1 MKCFFLT
8 IFIILWGKAAAQRSY
23 APQSVLSTNVLYKI
37 AIKESGVYKVDVGLL
52 NTLGINTTNLS
63 SSSIKLYGNTGKMLD
78 EANSSFKYDDLKENA
93 IEVVDGGDGV
103 FNNNDYFIFFGQG
116 VDYWLKDSLN
126 NRFIHQKNLYA
137 KEAFYYIS
145 IGSNGLRT
153 PVALNPPISNTIVNT
168 YNERYFFEENTVN
181 LLNSGKEWLG
191 NEFSNLPGRSLSK
204 TFTIEIKNF
213 ISSQPLQLISNVVA
227 RSGTP
232 TKFDVSV
239 NGGVVQ
245 QLFLPPVTGGVL
257 DLFANQQ
264 QQLNIYNTNQAT
276 QQITFNYVPAGSTAQ
291 AWLNWFEIHTRA
303 QLAMSNSNQ
312 LLFRDWNSVGSS
324 NIANYAIAN
333 ATSAVQVWDVTE
345 PTQPQ
350 KQNTVFNNGV
360 VSFNQAAG
368 YLREYIAFNNNF
380 LQPIAKEKMPAQNLH
395 SSQPVDLI
403 IITSDNLISEAQRLA
418 NYHIQQDNLKVI
430 VVTPTAIYNEFSGG
444 IQDIAG
450 IKDFIKMYYDKYKS
464 TATPLKSLLLFGDAS
479 YDYLDRINNN
489 TNKVPCWESVNSFDP
504 LQSYVTDDFYGYLD
518 DVESINNST
527 PTLLDIGIGR
537 VPANTLAEAK
547 AYVDKVI
554 QYSSSN
560 ALGAWRNQI
569 TFVADDEDG
578 NLHLND
584 AEVLS
589 GTASTTANAFVQQK
603 IYVDAYKQESAS
615 GGSRYPIVNEAINN
629 KIFNGNLVWNYSG
642 HGGYRRLADEAIL
655 DVDMVSSWT
664 NENKLPLF
672 ITATCDFAPYDDPIQ
687 FSIGENIILKPKAGG
702 IALMTT
708 TRVVFAFS
716 NRIINNN
723 YLRFAL
729 QRNANQLY
737 NTLGEANRLAK
748 NYTTSTSGDVINNRK
763 FTLLGDPAV
772 TIAYPKYF
780 VKTTRINGRPY
791 TQFADTINALEN
803 VVIEGEVLNHSLT
816 TFNNFNGKLFLSVYD
831 KPQLVSTLANDPSS
845 IVTNFTN
852 AGNLLFKGSANVV
865 NGKFLVSFI
874 APKDMQYN
882 INAGSINYYAQN
894 DTTDANGNDFIMIGG
909 TANNNIVD
917 NEGPQIQSFLNDY
930 KFINGSLTNENPILL
945 VKLSDSSGINT
956 SNIGIGHEITA
967 VIDGDTRNTI
977 VLNDFY
983 EADQNNFKKGSIQFK
998 LPKLSKGPHQIV
1010 IKAWDVFNNSNQFVL
1025 NCRVGDENE
1034 LEIDRVLNY
1043 PNPFTTNTNFW
1054 FEHNKPGEDLQ
1065 VNIKIFTITGKL
1077 VKTIKQTIN
1086 TLGNRSCEINWNG
1099 KDDFDNKLAAGVYIF
1114 SLSVKAASGSAIIK
1128 TEKLM
1133 KF

>member
-1 MKCFFLT
+1 VKCYFLT
-8 IFIILWGKAAAQRSY
+8 IFIFLCGKAAAQRSY
-23 APQSVLSTNVLYKI
+23 ASQSVLSTTTLYKI
-37 AIKESGVYKVDVGLL
+37 AIKESGIYKVDLALL
-52 NTLGINTTNLS
+52 NTLGIATANLPTDA
-63 SSSIKLYGNTGKMLD
+63 IKLYGNTGKMLD
-78 EANSSFKYDDLKENA
+78 EANNSFKYDDLKENA

-103 FNNNDYFIFFGQG
+103 FNNSDYFIFFGQG
-116 VDYWLKDSLN
+116 VDYWLKDSSN
-126 NRFIHQKNLYA
+126 SRFTHQKNLYT
-137 KEAFYYIS
+137 KEAYYYIGVS
-145 IGSNGLRT
+145 TNGLRIT
-153 PVALNPPISNTIVNT
+153 TASNPSVSNTIVNS

-181 LLNSGKEWLG
+181 LLSSGKEWLG

-204 TFTIEIKNF
+204 TFTVELKNY
-213 ISSQPLQLISNVVA
+213 IVGQPVQLISNVAA
-227 RSGTP
+227 RSGTS
-232 TKFDVSV
+232 TRFDISV
-239 NGGVVQ
+239 NGTVAQ

-257 DLFANQQ
+257 DVFANQK
-264 QQLNIYNTNQAT
+264 QQLGTYNTNQTT
-276 QQITFNYVPAGSTAQ
+276 QQLIFNYVPSGSTAQ
-291 AWLNWFEIHTRA
+291 AWLNWFELYTRA
-303 QLAMSNSNQ
+303 QLSMNNSNQ
-312 LLFRDWNSVGSS
+312 LLFRDWNSVSS
-324 NIANYAIAN
+324 GNVANFSIANSTNAI
-333 ATSAVQVWDVTE
+333 QVWDVTE
-345 PTQPQ
+345 PTQAQ
-350 KQNTVFNNGV
+350 KQNVNFNNGI
-360 VSFNQAAG
+360 VSFNQSTG
-368 YLREYIAFNNNF
+368 YLREYIAFNSNF
-380 LQPIAKEKMPAQNLH
+380 LQPIAKEKMPVQNLH
-395 SSQPVDLI
+395 NSQPVDLI
-403 IITSDNLISEAQRLA
+403 IISSDNLNSEAQRLA
-418 NYHIQQDNLKVI
+418 THHIQKDNLKVI
-430 VVTPTAIYNEFSGG
+430 VVTPAAIYNEFSGG
-444 IQDIAG
+444 MQDITG
-450 IKDFIKMYYDKYKS
+450 IKDFIKMHYDKYKN
-464 TATPLKSLLLFGDAS
+464 TATPLKNVLLFGDAS

-489 TNKVPCWESVNSFDP
+489 TNKVPCWESPNSLDP

-518 DVESINNST
+518 DAESINSVA
-527 PTLLDIGIGR
+527 PALLDIGIGR
-537 VPANTLAEAK
+537 VPASTLQEAK

-554 QYSSSN
+554 QYSAPN

-629 KIFNGNLVWNYSG
+629 KIFSGNLIWNYSG

-708 TRVVFAFS
+708 TRVVFAYS

-723 YLRFAL
+723 YLRFAM
-729 QRNANQLY
+729 QRNANQSY

-748 NYTTSTSGDVINNRK
+748 NYTASTSGDIINNRK

-780 VKTTRINGRPY
+780 VRTTRINGKPY

-803 VVIEGEVLNHSLT
+803 IVIEGEVVNHSFT
-816 TFNNFNGKLFLSVYD
+816 TFNNFNGKVFLSVYD
-831 KPQLVSTLANDPSS
+831 KPQQVSTLANDPSS

-852 AGNLLFKGSANVV
+852 SGNILFKGSANVV
-865 NGKFLVSFI
+865 NGKFSISFI

-882 INAGSINYYAQN
+882 INAGAINYYAQN

-909 TANNNIVD
+909 TTNNSILD
-917 NEGPQIQSFLNDY
+917 NEGPQIKAFLNDF

-983 EADQNNFKKGSIQFK
+983 EAEQNNYKKGSIQFK
-998 LPKLSKGPHQIV
+998 LSKLSKGNHQIV
-1010 IKAWDVFNNSNQFVL
+1010 IKAWDVFNNSSQFVL
-1025 NCRVGDENE
+1025 NCRVGDDNE

-1043 PNPFTTNTNFW
+1043 PNPFTTNTSFW
-1054 FEHNKPGEDLQ
+1054 FEHNKPGEDLV
-1065 VNIKIFTITGKL
+1065 VNVKIFTITGKL

-1099 KDDFDNKLAAGVYIF
+1099 KDDFDDKLAAGVYIY
-1114 SLSVKAASGSAIIK
+1114 SLSVKAATGSAIIK